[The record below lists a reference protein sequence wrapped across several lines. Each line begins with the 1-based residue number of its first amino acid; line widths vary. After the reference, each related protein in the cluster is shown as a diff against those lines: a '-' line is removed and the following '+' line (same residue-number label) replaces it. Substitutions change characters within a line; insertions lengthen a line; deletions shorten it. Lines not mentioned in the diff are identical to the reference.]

1 MSIYDSG
8 KRPDIRP
15 LAADEAPVLAE
26 TLALAFRDNPLNRGV
41 IRAGSVRRLRSNRHG
56 MRATLA
62 AALGHA
68 RILVPGSPKL
78 GGLIALPPGGWPLPP
93 PPLLAQVEFWLGQ
106 GVGAVRRW
114 GRVYRELATLHPVE
128 PHWYLQLLG
137 VAVDAQRQGVGAA
150 LLGAWLKEVD
160 REEAPAY
167 LETDRRE
174 NLSFYGR
181 GGFDVVGTDEI
192 LGVEIW
198 RMRRPANRGD
208 L

>member
-1 MSIYDSG
+1 MSAHDSE
-8 KRPDIRP
+8 KPPNIRP
-15 LAADEAPVLAE
+15 LAFDEAPVLAE
-26 TLALAFRDNPLNRGV
+26 TLARAFRDNPLNRGA
-41 IRAGSVRRLRSNRHG
+41 IRGGSARRLRSNRYG

-68 RILVPGSPKL
+68 SILVPGRPEL
-78 GGLIALPPGGWPLPP
+78 GGLIALPPNGWPLPP
-93 PPLLAQVEFWLGQ
+93 PPLLAQLEFWLGQ

-114 GRVYRELATLHPVE
+114 GRAYRELATLHPVE

-137 VAVDAQRQGVGAA
+137 VAIDAQRQGVGAA
-150 LLGAWLKEVD
+150 LLSTWLNEVD
-160 REEAPAY
+160 REGASAY

-174 NLSFYGR
+174 NLAFYRR

-198 RMRRPANRGD
+198 RMRRPAWAGG